1 MSQISPNPL
10 SPDYTMQA
18 RKLPPL
24 KSLVY
29 FEASARLQSFTA
41 ASVELNVTQGAVSR
55 QIRQLEDFLGLDLF
69 KRDRRHVVLTDE
81 GHNYFVS
88 IADVL
93 EQLFVATEQLSAN
106 HEQGWVTLVT
116 SSAVASMYLLPKIPA
131 FKRAFPDIQIKIVA
145 RDNMREGLQ
154 IEHDLSLYYSRENS
168 SVKKRVLFTEE
179 VFPVC
184 SPIYLRENAA
194 ELENE
199 ECRFSNLIW
208 LESDENW
215 INWPEWLQR
224 MSLRITE
231 PTSRFVLN
239 HYSMVV
245 QAAIAGQG
253 VALAWEGLVDQYL
266 VDGLLVKPTQLVL
279 RTGAGF
285 ILDSPTGKRQ
295 SVEAET
301 FVHWLTNN
309 KT

>member
-1 MSQISPNPL
+1 MPV
-10 SPDYTMQA
+10 

-41 ASVELNVTQGAVSR
+41 AAVEQNVTQGAVSR

-93 EQLFVATEQLSAN
+93 DQLCASTEELSAN

-131 FKRAFPDIQIKIVA
+131 FKRAFPDIQIKLVA
-145 RDNMREGLQ
+145 RDSMREGMQ
-154 IEHDLSLYYSRENS
+154 IEHDLSLYYSREYNS
-168 SVKKRVLFTEE
+168 AEQRVLFTEE

-184 SPIYLRENAA
+184 SPLYMSENKVNV
-194 ELENE
+194 ENNV
-199 ECRFSNLIW
+199 CTFFDLIW

-215 INWPEWLQR
+215 INWPEWFET
-224 MSLRITE
+224 MSLENIE
-231 PTSRFVLN
+231 APNRFVLN

-253 VALAWEGLVDQYL
+253 IALGWKGLVDQSL
-266 VDGLLVKPTQLVL
+266 NDGLLIKPTQLIL
-279 RTGAGF
+279 KTEAGF
-285 ILDSPTGKRQ
+285 VLNSPVGK
-295 SVEAET
+295 SLSEEAIT
-301 FVHWLTNN
+301 FSKWLADNN
-309 KT
+309 S